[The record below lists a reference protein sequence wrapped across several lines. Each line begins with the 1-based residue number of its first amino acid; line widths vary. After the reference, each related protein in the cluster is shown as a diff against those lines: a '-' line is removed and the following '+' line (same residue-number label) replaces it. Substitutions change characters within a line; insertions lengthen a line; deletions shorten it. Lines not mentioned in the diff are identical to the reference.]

1 LFLPS
6 CCNRGRQRFCAKEAC
21 RKASKVASQRQWSQ
35 QPQNRDYFRGAAH
48 VGRVRQW
55 RAKNPGDARRKKREA
70 PLQDIAPPQAVAAEP
85 LTEMRDHLPSDFSQK
100 EPEDFAP
107 SGASAPPLQDFALI
121 QDPLFVGL
129 ISMLAGTPLQE
140 SLAPFTHRL
149 VEQGRR
155 VLAQNPHV
163 LGRPHASAHFTSC

>member
-1 LFLPS
+1 
-6 CCNRGRQRFCAKEAC
+6 
-21 RKASKVASQRQWSQ
+21 
-35 QPQNRDYFRGAAH
+35 
-48 VGRVRQW
+48 
-55 RAKNPGDARRKKREA
+55 
-70 PLQDIAPPQAVAAEP
+70 
-85 LTEMRDHLPSDFSQK
+85 MRDHLPSDFSQK